1 MPAVTSPA
9 LDVCLAHEIGFQ
21 FGHHNADDSDKDE
34 EIHLQGRW
42 VSGWKP
48 SRDARSSLVL
58 LPAPPQAHQNSPSP
72 AHATT
77 HPNGKEDGQPDD
89 EPVIH
94 VRVPGPAAGGG
105 REPHT
110 QVPSWTQ
117 TPACSAGTGE
127 RKYT

>member
-58 LPAPPQAHQNSPSP
+58 LPAPPQARQNSPSP
-72 AHATT
+72 TSLPFALLS
-77 HPNGKEDGQPDD
+77 NSLLSDFVFILISLYFRSISQPLC
-89 EPVIH
+89 
-94 VRVPGPAAGGG
+94 PGF
-105 REPHT
+105 
-110 QVPSWTQ
+110 
-117 TPACSAGTGE
+117 
-127 RKYT
+127 KL